1 MNAARNAVL
10 ALLLAASSAA
20 AQEPLTVVP
29 EPVDLSPVLSVG
41 PILGQAALADALRSG
56 LPVRMHFGVELWRDE
71 LLDDLVDGAEFVIV
85 LRYEPIARRY
95 EVFDSRRAATIGF
108 YSSYA
113 GMRAAIETSYAVGI
127 RPRGRGR
134 YYYLASLEVETL
146 ALSDLDEL
154 QGWLRGEL
162 TPAVGGGGSILG
174 AIGNGAKRVFI
185 RVLGLPARRVEARS
199 PPFRIR

>member
-1 MNAARNAVL
+1 MKAARTARLV
-10 ALLLAASSAA
+10 LLLAATPVA
-20 AQEPLTVVP
+20 AQEPLSVGAAP
-29 EPVDLSPVLSVG
+29 GDQSAVLSVG
-41 PILGQAALADALRSG
+41 PILGEAALAEALHSG
-56 LPVRMHFGVELWRDE
+56 LPVRMRFRTELWRDE
-71 LLDDLVDGAEFVIV
+71 LLDDLVDDAAFILV

-95 EVFDSRRAATIGF
+95 EVYDSRSGGVAGY

-113 GMRAAIETSYAVGI
+113 RMRGAIETGYPVPI
-127 RPRGRGR
+127 RPRARGR

-154 QGWLRGEL
+154 QSWLRGEL
-162 TPAVGGGGSILG
+162 TPAVGGDGSILA